1 MMTISAN
8 GVLVTKADK
17 NMAGEDL
24 PPKMFVGRVDANEA
38 ITRMLVGDFNIYHP
52 LWQCVTEPQRIE
64 RLAKNKMGWADDFW
78 YFLQSASGVPA
89 IDTRI

>member
-17 NMAGEDL
+17 KMAGEDL
-24 PPKMFVGRVDANEA
+24 PPKMFIGRAGANEA
-38 ITRMLVGDFNIYHP
+38 ITRVLVGDLNICHP

-64 RLAKNKMGWADDFW
+64 RLAKNQMGWADDFW
-78 YFLQSASGVPA
+78 YFLQSALDVPA